1 LVVCKKCFYYYER
14 HITRRLSKKGDTAMP
29 VHKKLNEARIAFH
42 ALPLK
47 KSGHNTFAGYKYF
60 ELGDFVIPAL
70 RIFNDV
76 GLCAVI
82 SFAEKFASMSIVDV
96 EDGSQIIIHSPM
108 GSASL
113 KGCHEIQNIGAC
125 ETYSTRYLWTAA
137 LCIVE
142 HDALDATTGKSE
154 PEPKVKFI
162 SNGQFIILMDLIERT
177 KTDTELMCKHYKI
190 NALAELQESRFDA
203 VKAALEKKLA

>member
-1 LVVCKKCFYYYER
+1 
-14 HITRRLSKKGDTAMP
+14 MP

-60 ELGDFVIPAL
+60 ELSDFVIPAL

-82 SFAEKFASMSIVDV
+82 SFSESTASMHIVDV
-96 EDGSQIIIHSPM
+96 EDGSMVIIHSPM
-108 GSASL
+108 GSANL

-154 PEPKVKFI
+154 PAPRVKFI
-162 SNGQFIILMDLIERT
+162 SDEQFAELQKLVDYTRTDLA
-177 KTDTELMCKHYKI
+177 LLCKHYKI
-190 NALAELQESRFDA
+190 SALKELPESRFDV
-203 VKAALEKKLA
+203 VKAALEKKIEA

>member
-1 LVVCKKCFYYYER
+1 
-14 HITRRLSKKGDTAMP
+14 MP

-60 ELGDFVIPAL
+60 ELSDFVIPAL

-82 SFAEKFASMSIVDV
+82 SFSESTASMHIVDV
-96 EDGSQIIIHSPM
+96 EDNSMVIIHSPM
-108 GSASL
+108 GSANL

-154 PEPKVKFI
+154 PAPREKFI
-162 SNGQFIILMDLIERT
+162 SVEQCDELHGLVFQT
-177 KTDTELMCKHYKI
+177 KTDMALLCKHYKI
-190 NALAELQESRFDA
+190 NALNELQESRFDA
-203 VKAALEKKLA
+203 VKAALEKKLK

>member
-1 LVVCKKCFYYYER
+1 
-14 HITRRLSKKGDTAMP
+14 MP
-29 VHKKLNEARIAFH
+29 VHKKINEARIAFH

-60 ELGDFVIPAL
+60 ELADFVIPAL

-76 GLCAVI
+76 GLCAII
-82 SFAEKFASMSIVDV
+82 SFSETTASMHIVDV
-96 EDGSQIIIHSPM
+96 EDGSQVIIHSPM
-108 GSASL
+108 GSANL

-154 PEPKVKFI
+154 PAPQVKFI
-162 SNGQFIILMDLIERT
+162 SKDQFAFLEELVFRTETDLA
-177 KTDTELMCKHYKI
+177 LLCKHYKI
-190 NALAELQESRFDA
+190 NALNELQESRFDA
-203 VKAALEKKLA
+203 VKAALEKKLK

>member
-1 LVVCKKCFYYYER
+1 
-14 HITRRLSKKGDTAMP
+14 MP
-29 VHKKLNEARIAFH
+29 IHKKLNEARLAFH

-60 ELGDFVIPAL
+60 ELSDFLVPAL
-70 RIFNDV
+70 KIFNDV

-82 SFAEKFASMSIVDV
+82 SFSESTATMHIVDV
-96 EDGSQIIIHSPM
+96 EDGSQVIIHSPM
-108 GSASL
+108 GSANL

-142 HDALDATTGKSE
+142 HDALDATTGADKVAA
-154 PEPKVKFI
+154 PVKFI
-162 SNGQFIILMDLIERT
+162 SDLQFADLQKLVDYTRT
-177 KTDTELMCKHYKI
+177 DLALLCKHYKI
-190 NALAELQESRFDA
+190 NALKELPESRFDA
-203 VKAALEKKLA
+203 VKTALEKKIEA

>member
-1 LVVCKKCFYYYER
+1 
-14 HITRRLSKKGDTAMP
+14 MP
-29 VHKKLNEARIAFH
+29 VHKKINEARIAFH

-60 ELGDFVIPAL
+60 ELADFVIPAL

-76 GLCAVI
+76 GLCAII
-82 SFAEKFASMSIVDV
+82 SFSETTASMHIVDV
-96 EDGSQIIIHSPM
+96 EDGSQVIIHSPM
-108 GSASL
+108 GSANL

-154 PEPKVKFI
+154 PAPQVKFI
-162 SNGQFIILMDLIERT
+162 SKDQFAFLEELVFRTETDLA
-177 KTDTELMCKHYKI
+177 LLCKHYKI
-190 NALAELQESRFDA
+190 NALNELQESRFDA

>member
-1 LVVCKKCFYYYER
+1 
-14 HITRRLSKKGDTAMP
+14 MP
-29 VHKKLNEARIAFH
+29 IHKKLNEARRAFH
-42 ALPLK
+42 SLPLK
-47 KSGHNTFAGYKYF
+47 KSGQNTFAGYKYF
-60 ELGDFVIPAL
+60 ELSDFLVPAL

-82 SFAEKFASMSIVDV
+82 SFSESTASMHIVDV
-96 EDGSQIIIHSPM
+96 EDGSQVIIHSPM
-108 GSASL
+108 GSANL

-142 HDALDATTGKSE
+142 HDALDATTGNSE
-154 PEPKVKFI
+154 PAPREKFI
-162 SNGQFIILMDLIERT
+162 SDEQFAELQGLVDET
-177 KTDTELMCKHYKI
+177 KTDMALLCKHYKI
-190 NALAELQESRFDA
+190 SALRELQESRFDA

>member
-1 LVVCKKCFYYYER
+1 
-14 HITRRLSKKGDTAMP
+14 MP
-29 VHKKLNEARIAFH
+29 VHKKINEARVAFH

-47 KSGHNTFAGYKYF
+47 KSGQNTFAGYKYF
-60 ELGDFVIPAL
+60 ELSDFVIPAL

-76 GLCAVI
+76 GLCAII
-82 SFAEKFASMSIVDV
+82 SFSETTATMHIVDV
-96 EDGSQIIIHSPM
+96 EDGTQVIIHSPM
-108 GSASL
+108 GSANL

-154 PEPKVKFI
+154 PAPQVNFI
-162 SNGQFIILMDLIERT
+162 SNEQFEVLVDLVHLT
-177 KTDTELMCKHYKI
+177 KTDMALLCKHYKI
-190 NALAELQESRFDA
+190 TALKELQETRFDA

>member
-1 LVVCKKCFYYYER
+1 
-14 HITRRLSKKGDTAMP
+14 MP
-29 VHKKLNEARIAFH
+29 IHKKLNEARLAFH

-60 ELGDFVIPAL
+60 ELADFLVPAL
-70 RIFNDV
+70 KIFNDV

-82 SFAEKFASMSIVDV
+82 SFSESTASMHIVDV
-96 EDGSQIIIHSPM
+96 EDGSQVIIHSPM
-108 GSASL
+108 GSANL

-142 HDALDATTGKSE
+142 HDALDATTGADKVAA
-154 PEPKVKFI
+154 PVKFI
-162 SNGQFIILMDLIERT
+162 SDEQFAELQKLVDYT
-177 KTDTELMCKHYKI
+177 KTDLALLCKHYKI
-190 NALAELQESRFDA
+190 DALKELPESRYG
-203 VKAALEKKLA
+203 VVRAALEKKIKA

>member
-1 LVVCKKCFYYYER
+1 
-14 HITRRLSKKGDTAMP
+14 MP
-29 VHKKLNEARIAFH
+29 VHKKINEARVAFH

-60 ELGDFVIPAL
+60 ELSDFVIPAL
-70 RIFNDV
+70 SIFNDV
-76 GLCAVI
+76 GLCAII
-82 SFAEKFASMSIVDV
+82 SFSETTASMHIVDV
-96 EDGSQIIIHSPM
+96 EDGSQVIIHSPM
-108 GSASL
+108 GSANL

-142 HDALDATTGKSE
+142 HDALDATTGKDKE
-154 PEPKVKFI
+154 APRAKFI
-162 SNGQFIILMDLIERT
+162 SKEQFAFLEELVFRTETDLA
-177 KTDTELMCKHYKI
+177 LLCKHYKI
-190 NALAELQESRFDA
+190 DALNELQESRFDA

>member
-1 LVVCKKCFYYYER
+1 
-14 HITRRLSKKGDTAMP
+14 MP
-29 VHKKLNEARIAFH
+29 VHKKINEARIAFH

-60 ELGDFVIPAL
+60 ELADFVIPAL

-76 GLCAVI
+76 GLCAII
-82 SFAEKFASMSIVDV
+82 SFSETTASMHIVDV
-96 EDGSQIIIHSPM
+96 EDGSQVIIHSPM
-108 GSASL
+108 GSANL

-154 PEPKVKFI
+154 PAPQVKFI
-162 SNGQFIILMDLIERT
+162 SKDQFAFLEELVFRTETDLA
-177 KTDTELMCKHYKI
+177 LLCKHYKI
-190 NALAELQESRFDA
+190 NALNELPETRFDA

>member
-1 LVVCKKCFYYYER
+1 
-14 HITRRLSKKGDTAMP
+14 MP

-108 GSASL
+108 GSANL

-142 HDALDATTGKSE
+142 HDALDATTGKE
-154 PEPKVKFI
+154 KPAPREAFI

-203 VKAALEKKLA
+203 VKATLEKKLA

>member
-108 GSASL
+108 GSANTLKVAMRYRTSALARPTPPATSGQQRFASSSMMRWMPRQARANQRQKLSL
-113 KGCHEIQNIGAC
+113 LA
-125 ETYSTRYLWTAA
+125 TA
-137 LCIVE
+137 
-142 HDALDATTGKSE
+142 SS
-154 PEPKVKFI
+154 F
-162 SNGQFIILMDLIERT
+162 F
-177 KTDTELMCKHYKI
+177 YKI
-190 NALAELQESRFDA
+190 WLMQLAPTWPCSASTIRSTHSKNCHQQNLMQS
-203 VKAALEKKLA
+203 KPH

>member
-1 LVVCKKCFYYYER
+1 
-14 HITRRLSKKGDTAMP
+14 MP

-60 ELGDFVIPAL
+60 ELSDFVIPAL

-82 SFAEKFASMSIVDV
+82 SFSESTASMHIVDV
-96 EDGSQIIIHSPM
+96 EDGSMVIIHSPM
-108 GSASL
+108 GSANL

-154 PEPKVKFI
+154 PAPSAKFI
-162 SNGQFIILMDLIERT
+162 SDEQFAELQGLVDQT
-177 KTDTELMCKHYKI
+177 NTDMALLCKHYKI
-190 NALAELQESRFDA
+190 SALKELQESRFDA
-203 VKAALEKKLA
+203 VKAALEKKLK

>member
-1 LVVCKKCFYYYER
+1 
-14 HITRRLSKKGDTAMP
+14 MP

-60 ELGDFVIPAL
+60 ELADFVIPAL

-82 SFAEKFASMSIVDV
+82 SFSETTASMHIVDV

-108 GSASL
+108 GSANL

-154 PEPKVKFI
+154 PAPRTKFI
-162 SNGQFIILMDLIERT
+162 SKDQFAFLEELVFRTETDLA
-177 KTDTELMCKHYKI
+177 LLCKHYKI
-190 NALAELQESRFDA
+190 DALDELPESRFDA
-203 VKAALEKKLA
+203 VKSALEKKLA

>member
-1 LVVCKKCFYYYER
+1 
-14 HITRRLSKKGDTAMP
+14 MP

-60 ELGDFVIPAL
+60 ELADFVIPAL

-82 SFAEKFASMSIVDV
+82 SFSETTASMHIVDV
-96 EDGSQIIIHSPM
+96 EDGSQVIIHSPM
-108 GSASL
+108 GSANL

-142 HDALDATTGKSE
+142 HDALDATVGKAE
-154 PEPKVKFI
+154 PAPRIKFI
-162 SNGQFIILMDLIERT
+162 NDNQFDELQDLVDKT
-177 KTDTELMCKHYKI
+177 KTDMALLCKHYKI
-190 NALAELQESRFDA
+190 EALRELPEQKFAA

>member
-1 LVVCKKCFYYYER
+1 
-14 HITRRLSKKGDTAMP
+14 MP
-29 VHKKLNEARIAFH
+29 VHKKLNEARITFH

-60 ELGDFVIPAL
+60 ELSDFVIPAL

-82 SFAEKFASMSIVDV
+82 SFSDSTASMHIVDV
-96 EDGSQIIIHSPM
+96 EDGSQVIIHSPM
-108 GSASL
+108 GSANL

-154 PEPKVKFI
+154 PAPREKFI
-162 SNGQFIILMDLIERT
+162 SDEQFEVLVDLVHIT
-177 KTDTELMCKHYKI
+177 KTDMALLCKHYKI
-190 NALAELQESRFDA
+190 SALKELQESRFDA
-203 VKAALEKKLA
+203 VKAALEKKLG

>member
-1 LVVCKKCFYYYER
+1 
-14 HITRRLSKKGDTAMP
+14 MP

-82 SFAEKFASMSIVDV
+82 SFSETTASMHIVDV

-108 GSASL
+108 GSANL

-154 PEPKVKFI
+154 PAPRVKFI
-162 SNGQFIILMDLIERT
+162 SKDQFAFLEELVFRTETDLA
-177 KTDTELMCKHYKI
+177 LLCKHYKI
-190 NALAELQESRFDA
+190 DALDELPESRFDA
-203 VKAALEKKLA
+203 VKSALEKKLA

>member
-1 LVVCKKCFYYYER
+1 
-14 HITRRLSKKGDTAMP
+14 MP

-60 ELGDFVIPAL
+60 ELSDFVIPAL

-82 SFAEKFASMSIVDV
+82 SFSETTASMHIVDV
-96 EDGSQIIIHSPM
+96 EDGSQVIIHSPM
-108 GSASL
+108 GSANL

-154 PEPKVKFI
+154 PAPRAKFI
-162 SNGQFIILMDLIERT
+162 NKDQFAFLEELVFRTETDLA
-177 KTDTELMCKHYKI
+177 LLCKHYKI
-190 NALAELQESRFDA
+190 DALDELQESRFDA
-203 VKAALEKKLA
+203 VKSALEKKLA

>member
-1 LVVCKKCFYYYER
+1 
-14 HITRRLSKKGDTAMP
+14 MP

-60 ELGDFVIPAL
+60 ELSDFVIPAL

-82 SFAEKFASMSIVDV
+82 SFSESTASMHIVDV
-96 EDGSQIIIHSPM
+96 EDGSMVIIHSPM
-108 GSASL
+108 GSANL

-154 PEPKVKFI
+154 PAPRAKFI
-162 SNGQFIILMDLIERT
+162 SQDQFAFLAELVFRTETDLA
-177 KTDTELMCKHYKI
+177 LLCKHYKI
-190 NALAELQESRFDA
+190 DALNELPESRFDA
-203 VKAALEKKLA
+203 VKAALEKKLK

>member
-1 LVVCKKCFYYYER
+1 
-14 HITRRLSKKGDTAMP
+14 MP
-29 VHKKLNEARIAFH
+29 IHKKLNEARLAFH

-60 ELGDFVIPAL
+60 ELGDFLVPAL
-70 RIFNDV
+70 KIFNDV

-82 SFAEKFASMSIVDV
+82 SFSETTASMHIVDV
-96 EDGSQIIIHSPM
+96 EDGSQVIIHSPM
-108 GSASL
+108 GSANL

-142 HDALDATTGKSE
+142 HDALDATTGANKVAE
-154 PEPKVKFI
+154 PAKFI
-162 SNGQFIILMDLIERT
+162 SDSQFAELQKLIDDTNTDLA
-177 KTDTELMCKHYKI
+177 LLSKHYKI
-190 NALAELQESRFDA
+190 NALKELQESRFDA
-203 VKAALEKKLA
+203 VKTALEKKLA

>member
-1 LVVCKKCFYYYER
+1 
-14 HITRRLSKKGDTAMP
+14 MP

-47 KSGHNTFAGYKYF
+47 KSGQNTYAGYKYF
-60 ELGDFVIPAL
+60 ELGDFLVSAL

-76 GLCAVI
+76 GLCAII
-82 SFAEKFASMSIVDV
+82 SFSETTASMHIVDV
-96 EDGSQIIIHSPM
+96 EDSTQVIIHSPM
-108 GSASL
+108 GSANL

-154 PEPKVKFI
+154 PTPKEKFV

>member
-108 GSASL
+108 GSANL

-125 ETYSTRYLWTAA
+125 ETYTAP
-137 LCIVE
+137 
-142 HDALDATTGKSE
+142 AT
-154 PEPKVKFI
+154 F
-162 SNGQFIILMDLIERT
+162 GQQPFASSSMMRWMPRQARANQSQKLSLSAT
-177 KTDTELMCKHYKI
+177 ASSFFYKI
-190 NALAELQESRFDA
+190 WLMQLAPTWPCSASTIRSTHS
-203 VKAALEKKLA
+203 KNCH

>member
-1 LVVCKKCFYYYER
+1 
-14 HITRRLSKKGDTAMP
+14 MP

-47 KSGHNTFAGYKYF
+47 KSGHNKFAGYKYF

-70 RIFNDV
+70 RIFNEI

-82 SFAEKFASMSIVDV
+82 SFSETTASMHIVDV

-108 GSASL
+108 GSANL

-125 ETYSTRYLWTAA
+125 ETYCTRYLWTAA

-142 HDALDATTGKSE
+142 HDALEATTGKSE
-154 PEPKVKFI
+154 PAPRVKFI
-162 SNGQFIILMDLIERT
+162 SKDQFAFLEELVFRTETDLA
-177 KTDTELMCKHYKI
+177 LLCKHYKI
-190 NALAELQESRFDA
+190 DALDELPESRFDA
-203 VKAALEKKLA
+203 VKSALEKKLA

>member
-1 LVVCKKCFYYYER
+1 
-14 HITRRLSKKGDTAMP
+14 MP

-82 SFAEKFASMSIVDV
+82 SFAEKFASMHIVDV
-96 EDGSQIIIHSPM
+96 EDGTQIIIHSPM
-108 GSASL
+108 GSANL

-154 PEPKVKFI
+154 PAPRDKFI
-162 SNGQFIILMDLIERT
+162 SKAQFDELQGLIE
-177 KTDTELMCKHYKI
+177 KTNTDKALLCKHYKI
-190 NALAELQESRFDA
+190 DALAELQESRFDI
-203 VKAALEKKLA
+203 VKSTLEKKLA